1 MRSIFEELDILLE
14 SFSGDENSSESV
26 SAEKA
31 EKIIKSIPINP
42 EMETEEQGKQKALE
56 KIVKYFYSL
65 SMGGVSDSKV
75 TRNDDID
82 LPDDWLDPHMKGKM
96 SGKLKDNEFE
106 KNKVIWDQDN
116 EMEKR
121 KKDIDVNIAGSDDEF
136 DDFDYRD
143 NDFGD
148 DPDMDD
154 VDTGD
159 LDSSGDGS
167 GDYSDKS
174 EDEKWRDEINEAL
187 EE

>member
-65 SMGGVSDSKV
+65 SMGGVSDSKL

-116 EMEKR
+116 EMEKL
-121 KKDIDVNIAGSDDEF
+121 KKDITENKELYKLYKNKDYKEFWIDDLKE
-136 DDFDYRD
+136 
-143 NDFGD
+143 
-148 DPDMDD
+148 
-154 VDTGD
+154 
-159 LDSSGDGS
+159 L
-167 GDYSDKS
+167 K
-174 EDEKWRDEINEAL
+174 EKIR
-187 EE
+187 